1 MAHKLKTTTAAVL
14 LAAIG
19 VGGTAQAVEFD
30 VGGTKVKVYGYIKAD
45 FFADQDTDLGTTT
58 FGFSRLAPG
67 FVQNSSTRAQAIQSR
82 LGFSTSTE
90 TGFGTLKTVVEGD
103 FFGGGGG
110 TFRLRH
116 AYGELGNWLFGQTW
130 TNFMPIE
137 SYPGTLDFQGPA
149 GIPFARVTQVRYTLD
164 RGTGFK
170 ASFSIEDDPAGAV
183 DERPAVTAAVSYKF
197 GKSFVKLAGV
207 SRSLNTGAGTVSG
220 YGVNLSGNTS
230 LWQGGTLNA
239 SFTTGSAIES
249 YYVFGGADFDAAGN
263 AIDSNGITI
272 GLSQAIND
280 KFSVGVSYG
289 LRDFDTGA
297 PTATSELQTVH
308 LGVTYKPVKNVSLGL
323 EYFTGKRTLFNNTS
337 ARADRIIA
345 SAQFSF

>member
-1 MAHKLKTTTAAVL
+1 MAHKLKTTTVAVL
-14 LAAIG
+14 LAALA
-19 VGGTAQAVEFD
+19 VGGAAQAVEFD

-45 FFADQDTDLGTTT
+45 FFADLDTDLGTTT
-58 FGFSRLAPG
+58 FGFSTLAPG
-67 FVQNSSTRAQAIQSR
+67 FATNSSTRAQAIQSR
-82 LGFSTSTE
+82 LGFSTSTD
-90 TGFGTLKTVVEGD
+90 TSFGTLKTVVEGD

-116 AYGELGNWLFGQTW
+116 AYGELGHWLFGQTW

-149 GIPFARVTQVRYTLD
+149 GIPFARVTQVRYTFD
-164 RGTGFK
+164 QGNGFK
-170 ASFSIEDDPAGAV
+170 ASVSVEDDPAGAV

-207 SRSLNTGAGTVSG
+207 SRSLNTGVGTVTG

-230 LWQGGTLNA
+230 LWQGGKINA
-239 SFTTGSAIES
+239 SLTTGSAIES
-249 YYVFGGADFDAAGN
+249 YYVFGGADFDALGN

-272 GLSQAIND
+272 GLTQAIND
-280 KFSVGVSYG
+280 KFSVGLTYG

-297 PTATSELQTVH
+297 LTATSELETVH
-308 LGVTYKPVKNVSLGL
+308 VGLTYKPVKNVSLGL
-323 EYFTGKRTLFNNTS
+323 EYFTGQRTLFNNTS
-337 ARADRIIA
+337 ARADRVIA